1 MVLLMSLYLD
11 ATLRIGG
18 SEEKEEDSNI
28 VQIDTQ
34 TVVPFTQNTV
44 AANFGQQLCRLTHP

>member
-1 MVLLMSLYLD
+1 MSLYLD
-11 ATLRIGG
+11 ATLCIGG
-18 SEEKEEDSNI
+18 SEEKEKEDSNI